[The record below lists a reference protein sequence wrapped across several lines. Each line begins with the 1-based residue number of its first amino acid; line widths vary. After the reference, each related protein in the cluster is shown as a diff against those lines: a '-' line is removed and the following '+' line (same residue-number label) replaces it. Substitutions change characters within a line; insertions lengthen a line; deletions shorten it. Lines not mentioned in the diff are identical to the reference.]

1 MKKNADRFLTA
12 LYCDDVRHEMGNKLS
27 FMGCYQGEL
36 IVPVVPTLLSKLCV
50 YVSAW
55 TLVEKPF
62 KNLAF
67 RIVQNDDKELARVET
82 PAGALVDGGTPIQAD
97 GATRISVSTAVTFSP
112 FFIEKPTSLRLLAM
126 TEEGEIVGPRLLI
139 RVAAPAVSPS
149 PAVEEPMAAPYVT
162 AKRTPAAKKKSASTR
177 KP

>member
-12 LYCDDVRHEMGNKLS
+12 LFCDDIRHEMGNKLS

-36 IVPVVPTLLSKLCV
+36 NVLSAPALLGKLCV

-55 TLVEKPF
+55 TPKEKPF
-62 KNLAF
+62 KTLVF
-67 RIVQNDDKELARVET
+67 RIVQDDDMELARLELAAEVLEEAAPVT
-82 PAGALVDGGTPIQAD
+82 DA
-97 GATRISVSTAVTFSP
+97 GATRKTVSTAITFAP
-112 FFIEKPTSLRLLAM
+112 FFIEKPTSLRLLAI

-139 RVAAPAVSPS
+139 KVTAPTPSTALVA
-149 PAVEEPMAAPYVT
+149 EEPQATPYAG
-162 AKRTPAAKKKSASTR
+162 AKRKPAAKRRAASTR